1 MCVSN
6 LVPETLTI
14 QIIWLN
20 GAKAISKRWIAGVMK
35 NRILMQ
41 QVSSPLCPP
50 VAFLTDFGLR
60 DGYVGVLKGVV
71 LSILPQAQLID
82 ITHDIPPQDI
92 AAGAWVL
99 GASYRYFP
107 SGTVYT
113 CVVDPGVGSARQPI
127 AVHAG
132 DWFFVG
138 PDNGLLSYILTEQ
151 PVHKAIA
158 LSNPAY
164 HLPQVSATFQGRD
177 VFAPVAAHLARGV
190 TLGDLGTPLDPS
202 DLKLLDLKYAS
213 RQDGQ
218 ITAQIVYID
227 HFGNLISN
235 ISAHLV
241 PDLFTCASIQ
251 LTFPSQGTVVTE
263 RRHFFADNSA
273 QNELAAGPFIYI
285 DSSGYVGVA
294 RQNGN
299 AAATLGI
306 RVGDAFILQIGPKK

>member
-1 MCVSN
+1 
-6 LVPETLTI
+6 
-14 QIIWLN
+14 
-20 GAKAISKRWIAGVMK
+20 
-35 NRILMQ
+35 MQ
-41 QVSSPLCPP
+41 QISSRLCPL

-71 LSILPQAQLID
+71 LNILPQAQLID

-99 GASYRYFP
+99 GTSYRYFP

-138 PDNGLLSYILTEQ
+138 PDNGLLSYVLTEQ
-151 PVHKAIA
+151 PILEAVV
-158 LSNPAY
+158 LSNSAY

-177 VFAPVAAHLARGV
+177 VFAPAAAHLARGV
-190 TLGDLGTPLDPS
+190 SLRDLGTPLDPS
-202 DLKLLDLKYAS
+202 SLQLLDFKYAS

-218 ITAQIVYID
+218 IKAQVTYID
-227 HFGNLISN
+227 HFGNLITS
-235 ISAHLV
+235 IPARLA
-241 PDLFTCASIQ
+241 PDLFTCASVQ

-263 RRHFFADNSA
+263 RRRFFADNSTRD
-273 QNELAAGPFIYI
+273 ELAASPFMYL

-299 AAATLGI
+299 VAATLGI
-306 RVGDAFILQIGPKK
+306 RVGDALILEICAQI